1 MKLPQQPRTLN
12 AEQQGRQ
19 KDQSR
24 SRNVAM
30 IVLLAA
36 AILILRFFP
45 QKVSFEQASARV
57 TWGERTAPFGTVQ
70 TCGGDIPMVFVASVE
85 EMEALKRACSGYAG
99 ESVFAKYDADFFAKN
114 RLVVLYVSAGSGST
128 RFAIDSMSLHAD
140 RMTVT
145 VSATS
150 PEIGTADMAAWLLFG
165 EVSKTRV
172 VRVSSYVSAWKA
184 Q

>member
-1 MKLPQQPRTLN
+1 M
-12 AEQQGRQ
+12 
-19 KDQSR
+19 
-24 SRNVAM
+24 
-30 IVLLAA
+30 
-36 AILILRFFP
+36 
-45 QKVSFEQASARV
+45 
-57 TWGERTAPFGTVQ
+57 
-70 TCGGDIPMVFVASVE
+70 
-85 EMEALKRACSGYAG
+85 
-99 ESVFAKYDADFFAKN
+99 
-114 RLVVLYVSAGSGST
+114 VLYVSAGSGSI
-128 RFAIDSMSLHAD
+128 RFAIDSMSLHSD